1 MVVGEAEG
9 AERGGGGVGVG
20 GAVEAEHVALA
31 APVRVGVH
39 LALREEAGREQRA
52 QPPRPLLSVRHR
64 LLLLRL
70 RPSSSLQVSINQRI
84 RQFPFLNYNSILD
97 WMKRGSF
104 DQDNPLSFERFMHAI
119 HSAFLDS
126 WKSRRSDFFFKKNP
140 RIWRR
145 KECGDSNAQR
155 EAAKARTQEEEESFN
170 QSGAIAHRNRPP
182 NTTVTETTTKGD
194 KLQKHLIPSFIH
206 VVLHKKQGVIEKEE
220 ENGMAQHINIP

>member
-104 DQDNPLSFERFMHAI
+104 DQDNPLSFEQFMHAI

-126 WKSRRSDFFFKKNP
+126 WKSRRSDFFLKKKTHGFGGERNAGIPTHRGKQQKQEPKKKKNP
-140 RIWRR
+140 LINLAPLPI
-145 KECGDSNAQR
+145 EIG
-155 EAAKARTQEEEESFN
+155 
-170 QSGAIAHRNRPP
+170 RPI
-182 NTTVTETTTKGD
+182 
-194 KLQKHLIPSFIH
+194 Q
-206 VVLHKKQGVIEKEE
+206 Q
-220 ENGMAQHINIP
+220 

>member
-1 MVVGEAEG
+1 LILGNHGEA
-9 AERGGGGVGVG
+9 
-20 GAVEAEHVALA
+20 
-31 APVRVGVH
+31 
-39 LALREEAGREQRA
+39 
-52 QPPRPLLSVRHR
+52 
-64 LLLLRL
+64 
-70 RPSSSLQVSINQRI
+70 I
-84 RQFPFLNYNSILD
+84 FFL
-97 WMKRGSF
+97 
-104 DQDNPLSFERFMHAI
+104 
-119 HSAFLDS
+119 
-126 WKSRRSDFFFKKNP
+126 KKNP